1 MSYIAK
7 PSAHHPQLRRN
18 ALGLTHRDY
27 EGSMS
32 TLCAGCGHDSITAA
46 IIESCFELDLPA
58 HRIAKISGIGCSSK
72 APTYFLGRSHGFN
85 SVHGRMPSVTTGAA
99 LANKD
104 LVYIG
109 VSGDGDTASI
119 GLGQFCHVVRRQLN
133 MTYIVMNNGCYGLT
147 KGQFSATNDLG
158 SASKKG
164 DINPFSSIDLCQMA
178 IQLGAGFVARSFS
191 GDKNQLIPLLKA
203 AIGYKGFA
211 FIDVISPCVTFNDHK
226 GSTKSYSYV
235 RAHNEAVGNPL
246 DFVETQDEITAD
258 YAEGTS
264 TNITL
269 HDGGILRL
277 YKVDGGHDATSA
289 DAAINMIRTN
299 ANSGKI
305 ATGLLYVNTQQ
316 QDLHDV
322 LATDERPLNSIP
334 VPELCPG
341 SKALAGINAKLR

>member
-203 AIGYKGFA
+203 AISYKGFS

-235 RAHNEAVGNPL
+235 RQHNEAVGNPL

-264 TNITL
+264 TNITM

-305 ATGLLYVNTQQ
+305 ATGLLYVNAKQ

-322 LATDERPLNSIP
+322 LGTDARPLNAIP